1 MDEVDQECSSPMQ
14 QSSPPCMLY
23 LDNNNTLVITSF
35 FELYLVS
42 NFVEGDSSLEFDIDS
57 LQQQQTLLQSDY
69 GVEVAMEGDGEKK
82 ILKNKF
88 KSCINV

>member
-1 MDEVDQECSSPMQ
+1 M
-14 QSSPPCMLY
+14 
-23 LDNNNTLVITSF
+23 
-35 FELYLVS
+35 S